1 LGHALGSCVADILL
15 ILGAAALICPLQ
27 VPIRRL
33 WRDLGV
39 MLLAAAAIWIMQA
52 NGTVSRFD
60 GLLLPAGLAAFLT
73 IAIAGSEA
81 VTDPGGGPAAPVW
94 QAAAL
99 APGGLVMLVIGADL
113 PVDSASETARGFG
126 ISPAVIGLTP

>member
-81 VTDPGGGPAAPVW
+81 VTDPGGGPAAPVR
-94 QAAAL
+94 QAAL

-113 PVDSASETARGFG
+113 PVDSASEIARGFG

>member
-1 LGHALGSCVADILL
+1 
-15 ILGAAALICPLQ
+15 
-27 VPIRRL
+27 
-33 WRDLGV
+33 
-39 MLLAAAAIWIMQA
+39 MLLAAAAIRIMQA

-81 VTDPGGGPAAPVW
+81 VTDPGGGPAAPVR

-99 APGGLVMLVIGADL
+99 APGGLVMLVIGRTCRL
-113 PVDSASETARGFG
+113 TARPKL
-126 ISPAVIGLTP
+126 PAA